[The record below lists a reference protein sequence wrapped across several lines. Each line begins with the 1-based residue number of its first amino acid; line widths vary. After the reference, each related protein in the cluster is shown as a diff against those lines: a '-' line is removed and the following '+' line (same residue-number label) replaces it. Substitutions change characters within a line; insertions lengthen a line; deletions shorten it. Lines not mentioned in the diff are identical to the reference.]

1 MNALTSSQPA
11 QTRSKV
17 EGQKSKGFVL
27 DLRPSTFDLRPIQR
41 ALCAALLTVGGCSDN
56 VTPPNR
62 QSYVGAD
69 ATPLACA
76 PNLDGKIESTE
87 LQAAVGTP
95 VDYLI
100 NPAGKERT
108 IGLAG
113 PPFKFDVDFADDQKL
128 TVAAST
134 VAGKWYSASFPTGE
148 FVTSVDAAGTIEG
161 VYRHEDNGLFLLG
174 LASKTEADKTLL
186 VYDQPIALVRFPLTV
201 GTKWVS
207 VGKVSNGTVRGLPYA
222 GTDTYE
228 IEDDAMGKL
237 VLHDFT
243 FEQVHRVRTKVT
255 VSPSAGAVVT
265 RRQVSFFAEC
275 FGEVVRAVS
284 KDGEPNADFTVA
296 SELRRLGQ

>member
-1 MNALTSSQPA
+1 M
-11 QTRSKV
+11 
-17 EGQKSKGFVL
+17 
-27 DLRPSTFDLRPIQR
+27 R
-41 ALCAALLTVGGCSDN
+41 ALFFSLLLLSACGDN
-56 VTPPNR
+56 VTPPSR
-62 QSYVGAD
+62 QTYVGAD

-76 PNLDGKIESTE
+76 PNLDGKLESTE
-87 LQAAVGTP
+87 LQAAIGTP
-95 VDYLI
+95 VDYLV

-108 IGLAG
+108 VNLAG
-113 PPFKFDVDFADDQKL
+113 PPFHFDVDFADDQKL

-148 FVTSVDAAGTIEG
+148 FVTGVDAAGTIEG

-174 LASKTEADKTLL
+174 LASKTETPKTLL
-186 VYDQPIALVRFPLTV
+186 VYEQPIAIVRFPLTV

-207 VGKVSNGTVRGLPYA
+207 VGKVSNGTVQGLPYA

-228 IEDDAMGKL
+228 IEDDATGKL

-243 FEQVHRVRTKVT
+243 FEQVHRLRTKVT
-255 VSPSAGAVVT
+255 VSPSAGMVTT

-284 KDGEPNADFTVA
+284 KNEEPNADFTVA
-296 SELRRLGQ
+296 TELRRLGQ